1 MATFKVRKQKVV
13 INPDPDSLITGDG
26 GEEVRRT
33 EQDVWIQAIFKVG
46 DDCRQDVL
54 ALQLIA
60 MFKNI
65 FTSVG
70 LTLYLYPYRVTATA
84 PGVRPACLCHH
95 VRRAQPDGS
104 AVSSTLFRIQPHE
117 TKWAARRSTTFRAS
131 SSRNMAERTPS
142 RIRRHGR
149 TSSSRWQRTP

>member
-1 MATFKVRKQKVV
+1 MATFKVRRQMVV

-33 EQDVWIQAIFKVG
+33 EQDVWVQAMFKVG

-65 FTSVG
+65 FTGVG

-84 PGVRPACLCHH
+84 PGVRPAWIHH
-95 VRRAQPDGS
+95 LVRRTQPYNS
-104 AVSSTLFRIQPHE
+104 AALSTLYRIQRHE
-117 TKWAARRSTTFRAS
+117 TKWAARRSTTSRAS
-131 SSRNMAERTPS
+131 SLRNMAERTPS
-142 RIRRHGR
+142 RIKRHG
-149 TSSSRWQRTP
+149 